1 MKPSSLYL
9 NHDLDGYYAPD
20 AYSVATTVKVTYPMG
35 YIPKIQE
42 YSDALADA
50 ASDGNLRAI
59 GRAKASLDY
68 FYDREITNRRD
79 QIHLLQQN
87 QW

>member
-9 NHDLDGYYAPD
+9 NHDLDGYYLTP
-20 AYSVATTVKVTYPMG
+20 TTKVTYPMG

-68 FYDREITNRRD
+68 FYDREIANRRD
-79 QIHLLQQN
+79 QILLLEPN

>member
-9 NHDLDGYYAPD
+9 NNLSHDLDGYYTP
-20 AYSVATTVKVTYPMG
+20 TVKVTYPMG

>member
-1 MKPSSLYL
+1 MNSSTPTLR
-9 NHDLDGYYAPD
+9 HDIDGYYVNLKKP
-20 AYSVATTVKVTYPMG
+20 TYPMG

-50 ASDGNLRAI
+50 AADGNVRAI

-68 FYDREITNRRD
+68 FYDREITHRRS
-79 QIHLLQQN
+79 QIHLLEQN
-87 QW
+87 AW

>member
-1 MKPSSLYL
+1 MKPSALYL
-9 NHDLDGYYAPD
+9 NHDLDGYYVPT
-20 AYSVATTVKVTYPMG
+20 ATTAKVTYPMG

-68 FYDREITNRRD
+68 FYDREITNRRN

>member
-1 MKPSSLYL
+1 
-9 NHDLDGYYAPD
+9 
-20 AYSVATTVKVTYPMG
+20 MG

-50 ASDGNLRAI
+50 AADGNIRAI

-68 FYDREITNRRD
+68 FYDCEIMRMRNELN
-79 QIHLLQQN
+79 LLEQN

>member
-9 NHDLDGYYAPD
+9 NHDIDGYYVPTA
-20 AYSVATTVKVTYPMG
+20 KVTYPMG

-79 QIHLLQQN
+79 QILLLEQN

>member
-1 MKPSSLYL
+1 MHSSTPNLR
-9 NHDLDGYYAPD
+9 HDIDGYY
-20 AYSVATTVKVTYPMG
+20 VAKSFVKAKPTYPMG

-50 ASDGNLRAI
+50 AFNGNLRAI

-68 FYDREITNRRD
+68 FYDQEITRMRG
-79 QIHLLQQN
+79 QIQLLEQN
-87 QW
+87 AW

>member
-1 MKPSSLYL
+1 MKPSSSTSYL
-9 NHDLDGYYAPD
+9 TTLEHWNAAYAPN
-20 AYSVATTVKVTYPMG
+20 YKVAYPMG

-50 ASDGNLRAI
+50 AADGNIRAI

-68 FYDREITNRRD
+68 FYDCEVMRRRGQLD
-79 QIHLLQQN
+79 LLEQG

>member
-1 MKPSSLYL
+1 MKPSSSSSTSYL
-9 NHDLDGYYAPD
+9 TTLENWNAPN
-20 AYSVATTVKVTYPMG
+20 YKVAYPMG

-68 FYDREITNRRD
+68 FYDREIASRRD
-79 QIHLLQQN
+79 QILLLEPN

>member
-1 MKPSSLYL
+1 MKPSSSTSYL
-9 NHDLDGYYAPD
+9 TTLENWNAPN
-20 AYSVATTVKVTYPMG
+20 YKVAYPMG

-50 ASDGNLRAI
+50 AADGNIRAI

-68 FYDREITNRRD
+68 FYDCEVMRMRGQLD
-79 QIHLLQQN
+79 LLEQG

>member
-9 NHDLDGYYAPD
+9 NHDLDGYYA
-20 AYSVATTVKVTYPMG
+20 TTAKVTYPMG

-68 FYDREITNRRD
+68 FYDREIANRRD
-79 QIHLLQQN
+79 QILLLEPN

>member
-1 MKPSSLYL
+1 MKPSSSFFNSLESY
-9 NHDLDGYYAPD
+9 NAPTYKI
-20 AYSVATTVKVTYPMG
+20 AYPMG

-50 ASDGNLRAI
+50 AADGNIRAI

-68 FYDREITNRRD
+68 FYDCEIMRMRNELN
-79 QIHLLQQN
+79 LLEQN